1 MILIVRY
8 KLRKFVCF
16 TNTTRFTK
24 KCIMSL
30 EKKNCESWCVDYAGG
45 EPTNFGA
52 LPDGSPC
59 SYQRPFDL
67 CFQVMTQNLVFN
79 TFLYFYNLL
88 YKYRC
93 SIFR

>member
-1 MILIVRY
+1 MQLIVRY
-8 KLRKFVCF
+8 KLGKFVCF
-16 TNTTRFTK
+16 VNTSRFTK
-24 KCIMSL
+24 KCLMSL

-67 CFQVMTQNLVFN
+67 CSQVYTESSLILFFTLIINFKH
-79 TFLYFYNLL
+79 TLYRY
-88 YKYRC
+88 
-93 SIFR
+93 I